1 MSRRG
6 VRMALALAGAVL
18 GLAGANGSA
27 RAQAPAPW
35 LFFGGELAN
44 TRANISPSGGT
55 TSPTQINPRTT
66 SRLALKWSFSTVGDV
81 SATPTVEAGGLYV
94 PDYAGW
100 LYKLDPDTGAQIWAH
115 ALIEYLGNN
124 AYSRNSPAIGAMG
137 EIVLGIQ
144 TSFTGDINPGARVI
158 AVDRTTGLL
167 RWRTTVD
174 TTPYSY
180 VTTSPVIYNKKVYL
194 GVASSE
200 EVLVGKTP
208 GFNVTFRGSVVA
220 LDEATGAIAWKT
232 YTVPDGYTGG
242 SVWGSSPA
250 VWRPGRALLVGTGNN
265 VSLPA
270 LATTCLATAEPTVD
284 ARLACLDPTDYV
296 DSLLSLDLATGRI
309 NWSRRFDIDTW
320 NSGCS
325 SGTEPVCPTPAGA
338 DADFAQAPGVM
349 FLNNFVGVPDDRG
362 GTSQSYL
369 LSSGQKNGFYRGLNP
384 YNGGLFWSTF
394 LGRGEIMWGSAI
406 DTDDRNAAYVALSN
420 KAHWLNVLAGQKGVP
435 VSWSAGAWA
444 SVALSSG
451 RINWQVPTVGADL
464 VSPTFG
470 GAAPGPVTFTN
481 RVVFGG
487 STSGYFVG
495 LDAKTGR
502 TLWTFNAGGSVIG
515 GPAVYNETLYW
526 GAGATRSS
534 PGAVHMVYAFAV
546 PPPAAPP

>member
-1 MSRRG
+1 M
-6 VRMALALAGAVL
+6 VAVFA
-18 GLAGANGSA
+18 GLAAASGHAD
-27 RAQAPAPW
+27 AQAPAPW

-44 TRANISPSGGT
+44 TRANISPSALA
-55 TSPTQINPRTT
+55 TSPTQINPRTA
-66 SRLALKWSFSTVGDV
+66 SRLALKWSFSTIGDV

-115 ALIEYLGNN
+115 QLIEYLGNN

-144 TSFTGDINPGARVI
+144 TSFAGEVNPGARVI
-158 AVDRTTGLL
+158 AVDRTTGAL

-180 VTTSPVIYNKKVYL
+180 VTTSPVIYNKRVYL

-208 GFNVTFRGSVVA
+208 GFKLAFRGSVVA

-232 YTVPDGYTGG
+232 YTVPEGYTGG

-250 VWRPGRALLVGTGNN
+250 VWRTGRALLVGTGNN
-265 VSLPA
+265 ISISDA
-270 LATTCLATAEPTVD
+270 ATACLATPGLDND
-284 ARLACLDPTDYV
+284 AKLACLDPTDYV
-296 DSLLSLDLATGRI
+296 DSLLSLDLANGRL
-309 NWSRRFDIDTW
+309 NWARRFDVDTW

-325 SGTEPVCPTPAGA
+325 SGTQPVCPTPAGL
-338 DADFAQAPGVM
+338 DIDFAQAPSVVY
-349 FLNNFVGVPDDRG
+349 LNDFVGVADDRG
-362 GTSQSYL
+362 GTSRSYL
-369 LSSGQKNGFYRGLNP
+369 LGSGQKSGYYRGLNP

-394 LGRGEIMWGSAI
+394 LGRGEILWGSAI
-406 DTDDRNAAYVALSN
+406 NTDDRNAAYVAIYN
-420 KAHWLNVLAGQKGVP
+420 NAHWLNVLAGQKGVP
-435 VSWSAGAWA
+435 VSWAAGAWA
-444 SVALSSG
+444 SVALSNG
-451 RINWQVPTVGADL
+451 RVNWQVPTVGSDL
-464 VSPTFG
+464 VSPKFG

-481 RVVFGG
+481 RVMFGG

-495 LDAKTGR
+495 LDGNSGR

-526 GAGATRSS
+526 GAGSKRSG
-534 PGAVHMVYAFAV
+534 PGAVHMIYAFAV
-546 PPPAAPP
+546 PPLTAGR